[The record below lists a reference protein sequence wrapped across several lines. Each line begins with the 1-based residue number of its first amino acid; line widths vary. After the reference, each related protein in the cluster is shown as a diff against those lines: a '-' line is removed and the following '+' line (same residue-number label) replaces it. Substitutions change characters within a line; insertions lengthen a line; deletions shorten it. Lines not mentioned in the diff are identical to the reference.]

1 MNELGT
7 HPCSQGLKQEG
18 YVLEV
23 NLTELHS
30 NVKVSLGYT
39 ATSCLQR
46 KWWRGGRTSQ
56 RHCLWELQIEWT
68 KFIGS
73 GKELSVDT
81 TRMNFRVKV
90 KHREASLKGCM
101 GYSCK
106 VQTTAESVYG
116 KWLEWWLPGQGRIIT
131 GVQNNEGIGN
141 TDDFWTWAIQ
151 NQKLIKP

>member
-46 KWWRGGRTSQ
+46 KWWGRGQNVTAALLMRAAN
-56 RHCLWELQIEWT
+56 
-68 KFIGS
+68 
-73 GKELSVDT
+73 
-81 TRMNFRVKV
+81 RMNQV
-90 KHREASLKGCM
+90 HW
-101 GYSCK
+101 
-106 VQTTAESVYG
+106 Q
-116 KWLEWWLPGQGRIIT
+116 WQGTVSRY
-131 GVQNNEGIGN
+131 NANEFQSEG
-141 TDDFWTWAIQ
+141 
-151 NQKLIKP
+151 